1 MNPNLY
7 IPWIFIILA
16 IFLLMVPNSWS
27 EKKVLAV
34 IAIQIFLS
42 LVGLVTAITNLVSLL
57 RTQLNLGLSIS
68 AIILAI
74 ITILLAIQR
83 RLKMLKN
90 FF

>member
-1 MNPNLY
+1 M
-7 IPWIFIILA
+7 
-16 IFLLMVPNSWS
+16 
-27 EKKVLAV
+27 

-42 LVGLVTAITNLVSLL
+42 LVGLAIAITNLVSLL

-68 AIILAI
+68 AIILAM